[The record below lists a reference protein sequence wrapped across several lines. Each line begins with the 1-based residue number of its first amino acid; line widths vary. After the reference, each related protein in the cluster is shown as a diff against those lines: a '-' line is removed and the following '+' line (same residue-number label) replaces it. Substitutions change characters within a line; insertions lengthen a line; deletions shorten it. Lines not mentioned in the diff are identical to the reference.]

1 MLTIISLLEST
12 ASQNE
17 PIMGRLREVEVSNQL
32 VFLLPI
38 FLSSDLHVALLVD
51 LAESVSQRLL

>member
-38 FLSSDLHVALLVD
+38 FLSSDLHGALLVD